1 MATVYLF
8 MQDNHDTANVTSIA
22 DSIHNIADVIG
33 SQQVITPI
41 STPLVPRTAT
51 VEAMDGNLG
60 IHSGPSAS
68 APVLA
73 NAPDAATLGVY
84 ARTGEWYFV
93 CYHDTQ
99 GYVSGENIVLHY

>member
-8 MQDNHDTANVTSIA
+8 IQNEGGVADDASIA
-22 DSIHNIADVIG
+22 DSVHCIANTIE
-33 SQQVITPI
+33 SQSSPI
-41 STPLVPRTAT
+41 AAPQIPRAAT
-51 VEAMDGNLG
+51 VEAIDGNLG

-84 ARTGEWYFV
+84 ARAGEWYFV
-93 CYHDTQ
+93 RYHDTQ
-99 GYVSGENIVLHY
+99 GYVSGDHIVLRY